1 MLVKEKK
8 RENYLMVL
16 GFLIIIGYSL
26 KSHTII
32 IGIGIF
38 IYELIVVIG
47 KKWSNYTKIIKLLFC
62 PILLVVIINA
72 LSYDVKRQLN

>member
-32 IGIGIF
+32 VGIGIF
-38 IYELIVVIG
+38 IYELIVLIG
-47 KKWSNYTKIIKLLFC
+47 KKRLSYIKIIKLLFGA
-62 PILLVVIINA
+62 ILSVVIINA
-72 LSYDVKRQLN
+72 LFYDVKK

>member
-26 KSHTII
+26 KSRTII

-38 IYELIVVIG
+38 IYELIVLIG
-47 KKWSNYTKIIKLLFC
+47 KKWFNYTKIIKLLFGT
-62 PILLVVIINA
+62 ILSVVIINA
-72 LSYDVKRQLN
+72 LFYDVKRQLN

>member
-16 GFLIIIGYSL
+16 GFLIIIEYSL
-26 KSHTII
+26 KSRTII

-38 IYELIVVIG
+38 IYELIVLIG
-47 KKWSNYTKIIKLLFC
+47 KK
-62 PILLVVIINA
+62 
-72 LSYDVKRQLN
+72 